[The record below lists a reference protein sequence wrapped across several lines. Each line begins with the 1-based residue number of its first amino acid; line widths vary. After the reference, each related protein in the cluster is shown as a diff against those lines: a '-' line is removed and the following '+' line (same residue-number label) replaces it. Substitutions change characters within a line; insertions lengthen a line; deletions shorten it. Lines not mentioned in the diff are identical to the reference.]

1 MSADRNA
8 EQTPGEALRNEAEA
22 LIWSLLDD
30 QIDDSGVERLEKLL
44 SEHEAIRRRYVECVQ
59 LHVDLTEH
67 FSPRDRSVAE
77 GDILNPLIS
86 ENLPGPEGTHTPLG
100 E

>member
-1 MSADRNA
+1 MNA
-8 EQTPGEALRNEAEA
+8 EPNRTTSPEDLLSEAET
-22 LIWSLLDD
+22 LIWALLDD
-30 QIDDSGVERLEKLL
+30 QLEEVDVARLEQLL
-44 SEHEAIRRRYVECVQ
+44 TSHESVRRRYAECVQ

-77 GDILNPLIS
+77 GDILNQLIS